1 MSGATPRV
9 SVITPAH
16 NSEAFL
22 GEALRSVEAQTY
34 GDWEVVVADDASTDG
49 TAAVA
54 ESFGA
59 KLVRAERNLGPAG
72 ARNLALEHAGGELV
86 VLLDADD
93 YLLPTF
99 LERQVA
105 AYDGGANVGLVTS
118 DARILGAEGMSDV
131 TYRDLHPLSGE
142 LTLKRLLE
150 RNPVFVSSLFPRR
163 LIDEVG
169 PFDVDIRG
177 AEDFDLW
184 VRILERGYRAL
195 VTPEALAVYRRHES
209 ALTASE
215 ATSARSERLAYE
227 RALARGRLDPASARV
242 ARRRLRHAR
251 AVELLAEKRMRPRDA
266 PLLARVAIENPG
278 LWPTWARGAAARAR
292 GSRRTYH

>member
-1 MSGATPRV
+1 VTRV

-16 NSEAFL
+16 NSEAYL
-22 GEALRSVEAQTY
+22 EEALRSVQSQTY
-34 GDWEVVVADDASTDG
+34 GDWELVVADDASTDG
-49 TAAVA
+49 TAALA
-54 ESFGA
+54 ESLGA
-59 KLVRAERNLGPAG
+59 KVVRAESNLGPAG
-72 ARNLALEHAGGELV
+72 ARNLALEHASSELV

-105 AYDGGANVGLVTS
+105 AYDAGTNVGFVTS
-118 DARILGAEGMSDV
+118 DARILGPEGMSDV
-131 TYRDLHPLSGE
+131 TYRDLHPLRGE

-163 LIDEVG
+163 LIEEVG
-169 PFDVDIRG
+169 LFDVDIRG

-184 VRILERGYRAL
+184 VRILERGYRAV
-195 VTPEALAVYRRHES
+195 VTPEPLAVYRRHES

-227 RALARGRLDPASARV
+227 RALARGRLDAASARV
-242 ARRRLRHAR
+242 ARRRLRHAQ
-251 AVELLAEKRMRPRDA
+251 AVEVLAERRVRPREL
-266 PLLARVAIENPG
+266 PLLARVALENPG

>member
-118 DARILGAEGMSDV
+118 DARILGPEGMSDV

-215 ATSARSERLAYE
+215 ATSARSEQLAYE

-251 AVELLAEKRMRPRDA
+251 AVALLAEKRMQPRDA